1 MVRTWT
7 ELKSLV
13 RIPTVTEEMKAQGA
27 SLYGKLCKDINAL
40 WEKSSVSAG
49 LHKTRGI
56 RRKTDDCT

>member
-1 MVRTWT
+1 M
-7 ELKSLV
+7 V

-27 SLYGKLCKDINAL
+27 SLSGKPRKDMTAL
-40 WEKSSVSAG
+40 WEKWSVSAG